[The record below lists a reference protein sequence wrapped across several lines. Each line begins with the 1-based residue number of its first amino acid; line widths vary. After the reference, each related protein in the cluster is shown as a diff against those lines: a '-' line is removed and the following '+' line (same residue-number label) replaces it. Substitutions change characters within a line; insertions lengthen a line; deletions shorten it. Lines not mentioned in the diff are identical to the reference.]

1 MAKLGSHAGRKRTAA
16 VDTPMIL
23 RIREIIGARGIAG
36 PVVGRG
42 GLGIDKGGRLFGMSK
57 KSYYSSG
64 GRILEEPT
72 WGKFFSE
79 LGGVL
84 LLLAGGLVVTVVGS
98 VLLGT
103 W

>member
-42 GLGIDKGGRLFGMSK
+42 GLGIDKGGRLFGMDRWWVGWAF
-57 KSYYSSG
+57 YIGMYAVPYG
-64 GRILEEPT
+64 L
-72 WGKFFSE
+72 W
-79 LGGVL
+79 
-84 LLLAGGLVVTVVGS
+84 GLVELLMA
-98 VLLGT
+98 VL
-103 W
+103 

>member
-1 MAKLGSHAGRKRTAA
+1 
-16 VDTPMIL
+16 
-23 RIREIIGARGIAG
+23 
-36 PVVGRG
+36 
-42 GLGIDKGGRLFGMSK
+42 MSK

-84 LLLAGGLVVTVVGS
+84 LFLAGGLVVAIVGS
-98 VLLGT
+98 ILLGT